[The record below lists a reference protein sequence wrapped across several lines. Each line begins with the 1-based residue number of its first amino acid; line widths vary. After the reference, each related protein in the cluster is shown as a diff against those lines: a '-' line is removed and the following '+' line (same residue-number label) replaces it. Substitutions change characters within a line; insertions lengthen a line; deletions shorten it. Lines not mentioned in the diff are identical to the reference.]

1 MTASEINF
9 TTKDSK
15 ELLLKNVHYDITIDE
30 LIAKTSIKQ
39 HYSNPYDT
47 NIEAIYTFPLA
58 SNAILLNI
66 ELKINDRVLKG
77 IIKEKSEAEADYEE
91 AIDEGNRAIM
101 VEKNSDG
108 IFTINI
114 ANLLPEDEIFVTLEY
129 LELLK
134 WKQNQVKFSLP
145 TTIAPKYGN
154 PAKLNLNEVTEPAIS
169 LLAEN
174 FFSLNMRVLGIL
186 ANSDINAPSHQIKV
200 SKKENQRLITIEK
213 EYMNKD
219 IVFTFKTDK
228 KRDKRSF
235 ALTGKDFNG
244 YAAIASF
251 YPTFEINTPKPKSVT
266 FVIDCSGS
274 MSGISIQKAKI
285 ALNKALGVLREYDS
299 FNIIK
304 FGTHNEALFEKE
316 VFATHKNIE
325 IAKSMINLLR
335 ADMGGTEME
344 NALNF
349 AYSQHIESNDKNSY
363 LFLITDGQI
372 YDRNSVIE
380 SAKKSKMSHFIV
392 GVGYASDDVLLSR
405 IAEETKGAY
414 ENIDPNEKM
423 DDYIFNLFKKIDT
436 PKALNINVDWNIK
449 PKIEYIPNVVF
460 DGDTLYAYALFEQK
474 PSGNVTLS
482 YKLENGNEYKCSV
495 ALKEKIE
502 ESVPSVI
509 SKIVIAKKIEE
520 LTTLSET
527 QIGWHYAD
535 KESAQ
540 QKEIINLSTKYQ
552 LFSEFT
558 NYILVDNVED
568 LQKPVNLPRIHRIK
582 SMMSE
587 KSVYMSMPCCYNEH
601 ISEKSVKMS
610 MFCYYNEH
618 ISENNYEYEAPIFLR
633 KYYKC
638 SYDMLDFIE
647 KSNYLSLLDKWYQK
661 FHRLPRKKSELL
673 AAGFDSEIVETFKTE
688 NFREEIK
695 HFAMELYKDCF
706 DVELSKEFTIY
717 MEKLLLKNTLV

>member
-1 MTASEINF
+1 MTTSQINF
-9 TTKDSK
+9 IANDGR
-15 ELLLKNVHYDITIDE
+15 ELLLKNVNYDIKLNG
-30 LIAKTSIKQ
+30 LIAKTAIKQ
-39 HYSNPYDT
+39 HYLNPYDT

-66 ELKINDRVLKG
+66 ELKINDKVLKG
-77 IIKEKSEAEADYEE
+77 VIKEKSEAEADYEE

-114 ANLLPEDEIFVTLEY
+114 ANLLPQDEIVITLEY
-129 LELLK
+129 IELLE
-134 WKQNQVKFSLP
+134 WRQNQVKFSLP

-154 PAKLNLNEVTEPAIS
+154 PAKLNLDETTEPAVS
-169 LLAEN
+169 FLAEN
-174 FFSLNMRVLGIL
+174 FFSLNMRVFGVL
-186 ANSDINAPSHQIKV
+186 ANSDISAPSHQIKV
-200 SKKENQRLITIEK
+200 SKKENQTLITIEK
-213 EYMNKD
+213 EYMDKD

-235 ALTGKDFNG
+235 ALIGKDFNG

-251 YPTFEINTPKPKSVT
+251 YPTFQIYTPKPKSVT

-274 MSGISIQKAKI
+274 MDGISIQKAKI
-285 ALNKALGVLREYDS
+285 ALSKALGLLRKNDT

-316 VFATHKNIE
+316 VLAIEKNIK
-325 IAKSMINLLR
+325 IAQKMVDSLR

-344 NALNF
+344 SALNS
-349 AYSQHIESNDKNSY
+349 AYAKHNEFNENNAY

-392 GVGYASDDVLLSR
+392 GVGYASDDAFLSK
-405 IAEETKGAY
+405 IAKETNGAY

-423 DDYIFNLFKKIDT
+423 DDYILNLFKKIDT
-436 PKALNINVDWNIK
+436 PKALNINVNWNIK
-449 PKIEYIPNVVF
+449 PKFEYFPNVVF
-460 DGDTLYAYALFEQK
+460 DGETLYVYALFEQK
-474 PSGNVTLS
+474 PTGNVTLS

-495 ALKEKIE
+495 GLKEKAE

-520 LTTLSET
+520 ISALFKTE
-527 QIGWHYAD
+527 IDWYYAN
-535 KESAQ
+535 KESSQ
-540 QKEIINLSTKYQ
+540 LKEIINLSTKYQ
-552 LFSEFT
+552 LFSKLT
-558 NYILVDNVED
+558 NYILVDNIED
-568 LQKPVNLPRIHRIK
+568 FQKPVNLPKMYRVK

-587 KSVYMSMPCCYNEH
+587 KSINMSMSCCCFENE
-601 ISEKSVKMS
+601 SESS
-610 MFCYYNEH
+610 
-618 ISENNYEYEAPIFLR
+618 YEAPRFLR
-633 KYYKC
+633 KHTY

-647 KSNYLSLLDKWYQK
+647 KFDYLILLDIWYQK

-673 AAGFDSEIVETFKTE
+673 AAGFDSETVETFKTE

-695 HFAMELYKDCF
+695 LFAIKLYKDCDNLEF
-706 DVELSKEFTIY
+706 SEEFTIY
-717 MEKLLLKNTLV
+717 MEKLLLKNRLVQF